1 LWEALRRSRDSYSDS
16 WIMIRRDPL
25 FKGCTRPAMFL
36 GVPIVPLFVV
46 VGGIGFLSVLTTVL
60 LNFISIPVV
69 LVMRMIVKHDDQ
81 KLRIIGLWLLSRIQD
96 RNRGFW
102 KAASYSPTI
111 YKKRRG

>member
-1 LWEALRRSRDSYSDS
+1 MWEALRRLRDFCWDSR
-16 WIMIRRDPL
+16 IMIRRDPL

-46 VGGIGFLSVLTTVL
+46 VGGVGFLSVLTTVL
-60 LNFISIPVV
+60 LNAISIPAV

-81 KLRIIGLWLLSRIQD
+81 KLRIIGLWLLFRIQD
-96 RNRGFW
+96 KNRGFW

-111 YKKRRG
+111 YKKRQR

>member
-1 LWEALRRSRDSYSDS
+1 MRDSSSDS

-46 VGGIGFLSVLTTVL
+46 VGVIGFLSVLTTVL
-60 LNFISIPVV
+60 LNFIFIPVV